1 MLRQGRPHTVNPK
14 RDTVQGLRAY
24 PTLGDI
30 DGDVDFVWVAAP
42 APMVAE
48 QVRAAGVL

>member
-1 MLRQGRPHTVNPK
+1 MNPK